1 MVIVIET
8 AIIIIIL
15 IIIWRIPRYQY
26 LFDILILMITI
37 VTLRFCINLEKHTKY
52 SIIIIVMKIL
62 VI

>member
-37 VTLRFCINLEKHTKY
+37 VTLRFCINL
-52 SIIIIVMKIL
+52 
-62 VI
+62 